1 MVRHIRNRHG
11 GRLAIES
18 MLGQEATFTAHMPSA
33 LASGENRQVPI
44 RTWSVIQLSS
54 IDHRTMT

>member
-18 MLGQEATFTAHMPSA
+18 VLGQGATFTAHLPLVDAAAGKSQ
-33 LASGENRQVPI
+33 R
-44 RTWSVIQLSS
+44 
-54 IDHRTMT
+54 

>member
-18 MLGQEATFTAHMPSA
+18 MLGQEATFTAHMPWRLRRA
-33 LASGENRQVPI
+33 K
-44 RTWSVIQLSS
+44 
-54 IDHRTMT
+54 IDKCL